1 MTDIRNA
8 LGAHYTDRAMG
19 YVEKL
24 TGCQLIASIPDSGNV
39 VKSQWSDGA
48 PMSAKYYQ
56 QLYTSAENG
65 QVLASVTEGYA
76 SVVGTALVQK
86 IPVGQGAVWLLGT
99 IPNEADLQKL
109 MKMVCADAG
118 VPVPEMSGTVTVVP
132 RVGENRR
139 GLILVEVANKPAAD
153 ELEEP
158 MTDLLTG
165 NTYEHTVEL
174 KPYDLLILEPGK

>member
-1 MTDIRNA
+1 M
-8 LGAHYTDRAMG
+8 
-19 YVEKL
+19 
-24 TGCQLIASIPDSGNV
+24 
-39 VKSQWSDGA
+39 
-48 PMSAKYYQ
+48 
-56 QLYTSAENG
+56 
-65 QVLASVTEGYA
+65 
-76 SVVGTALVQK
+76 
-86 IPVGQGAVWLLGT
+86 GQGAVWLLGT

-118 VPVPEMSGTVTVVP
+118 VPVPEMSGTVTVIP

-139 GLILVEVANKPAAD
+139 GLILVEVANKPAAY